1 MRLYCLFLY
10 ITGTMRS
17 PRIPYESALYLRWP
31 FDRPQKVLQWL
42 YKVNSEASFP
52 LEDYSFLAPLKRA
65 AAANRFH
72 SNICWQDCHVHSIIK
87 AKLVQQIPQNH
98 FYKQCNVHSIN
109 KYISGTTDSVVPLLQ
124 KCNEHSII
132 KAKLVHQIP

>member
-1 MRLYCLFLY
+1 MRLYCLFQY

-17 PRIPYESALYLRWP
+17 PRMPYESALYLRWP

-98 FYKQCNVHSIN
+98 FYEQCNVHSIS
-109 KYISGTTDSVVPLLQ
+109 KYISGTTDSVVPLFT
-124 KCNEHSII
+124 E
-132 KAKLVHQIP
+132 V